1 MPYKLKLEKYLKY
14 SLGLYFELLGTGS
27 SEIDDGEHQ
36 HQLKLSDS
44 PSKRNALSIRNSNDD
59 SYFFTLNPDELIGE
73 RIHSSLVK
81 SLRGLGITIVG
92 GDDSK
97 EEFLQIKSV
106 VPNGPAALEGHLQT
120 GEPVNS
126 TTK

>member
-1 MPYKLKLEKYLKY
+1 M
-14 SLGLYFELLGTGS
+14 
-27 SEIDDGEHQ
+27 DDNEH
-36 HQLKLSDS
+36 KVKDS
-44 PSKRNALSIRNSNDD
+44 PGKRIAPQARNTLVSTSNRSNNDEN
-59 SYFFTLNPDELIGE
+59 YFFTLNPDELIGE

-81 SLRGLGITIVG
+81 SLRGLGFTIVG

-120 GEPVNS
+120 GELFALPKVHILKQPLNFES
-126 TTK
+126 PLHLIFRINYL